1 MTGAY
6 DGLTAGDVADVL
18 EVRINTVEEF
28 ERAFNEAVANALM
41 EIGMTAEGYATARCP
56 VDTGRLR
63 LTAGPVY
70 DRRSTSTKPS

>member
-6 DGLTAGDVADVL
+6 DGLTAGDFADVL
-18 EVRINTVEEF
+18 EVRINNVEEF

-41 EIGMTAEGYATARCP
+41 EIGMAAEGYAKARCP

-63 LTAGPVY
+63 LNAGPVY